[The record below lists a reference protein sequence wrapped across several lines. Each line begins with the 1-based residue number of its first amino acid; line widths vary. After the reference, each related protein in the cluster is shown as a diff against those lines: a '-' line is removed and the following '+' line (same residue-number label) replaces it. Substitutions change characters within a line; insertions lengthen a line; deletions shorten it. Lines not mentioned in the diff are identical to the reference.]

1 MKSINFLQ
9 KAEAIKDILIKYRRD
24 FHQNPELGFEEHRTS
39 DVIKEFLKREGIE
52 YTETAGTGV
61 CAIIRGTGKNTL
73 AIRADMD
80 ALPIQDVKSCEYSSR
95 AKGKMHACG
104 HDAHTAI
111 LLGTAKILNNIKDEL
126 KGNVKFFFEPAEE
139 TTGGAQLMIKD
150 GVMENPYV
158 EAVIGLH
165 VDENINVGKV
175 GIKKG
180 VVNAASNPFTIK
192 IKGKGGHGARPE
204 DAVDP
209 VIIASSVVMNLQ
221 TIVSR
226 ELTPTEPSVLTIGT
240 IHGGTAQNII
250 PEEVTI
256 SGIIRTMTTEHRA
269 YVKKRLVEIVEGI
282 THSLRGT
289 CEIEIMESYPCLY
302 NDDKMLELLKS
313 SAEVQLGVNSIKI
326 LNKPSLGVESFA
338 YFSMERP
345 SVFYFL
351 GCRNEEKGIINPAH
365 GNKFDIDEDCL
376 PIGVAVHCAAAFN
389 YLNIA
394 FQDDS
399 SI

>member
-1 MKSINFLQ
+1 MQSINFLQ
-9 KAEAIKDILIKYRRD
+9 EAEAIKDILIEYRRD
-24 FHQNPELGFEEHRTS
+24 FHKNPELGFEVKRTS
-39 DVIKEFLKREGIE
+39 TVIKEFLENEGIE
-52 YTETAGTGV
+52 YLETAGTGI
-61 CAIIRGTGKNTL
+61 CAIIRGKGTPTI

-80 ALPIQDVKSCEYSSR
+80 ALPIQDVKNCDYSSR
-95 AKGKMHACG
+95 VQGIMHACG
-104 HDAHTAI
+104 HDAHTTI
-111 LLGTAKILNNIKDEL
+111 LLGTAKILNKFKNDL
-126 KGNVKFFFEPAEE
+126 KGNVKLFFEPAEE

-150 GVMENPYV
+150 GILENPYV

-165 VDENINVGKV
+165 VDENIQVGKI

-204 DAVDP
+204 DAIDP
-209 VIIASSVVMNLQ
+209 VVIASSVIMNLQ

-226 ELTPTEPSVLTIGT
+226 ELTPGEPSVLTIGT

-256 SGIIRTMTTEHRA
+256 SGIIRTMTNEHRE
-269 YVKKRLVEIVEGI
+269 YTKKRLKEIVTGI

-289 CEIEIMESYPCLY
+289 CEIEIVESYPCLY
-302 NDDKMLELLKS
+302 NEDKMMELLKY
-313 SAEVQLGVNSIKI
+313 SAEQQLGSNNIKI
-326 LNKPSLGVESFA
+326 LDKPSLGVESFA

-351 GCRNEEKGIINPAH
+351 GCRNEEKGIIHPAH

-376 PIGVAVHCAAAFN
+376 PIGVAIHCTTAIN

-394 FQDDS
+394 FEDNG